1 MAQSGFY
8 FSDSGSESDNEC
20 SFGGESEY
28 VSMSGDHSVPVV
40 PFPVVPSAVPSA
52 VPLPIAPTLPR
63 VLSAASAEAP
73 LEKQFL
79 SFYIPY
85 IPNDIDDSTISQT
98 FDHHGIGWVTRIDYF
113 DTGRWDWAKSAFVH
127 LEEWYYTTY
136 SDCVFETLENGCGE
150 WKLTVPKFPGVFLI
164 IKKMTTEKIPNT
176 YLNIH
181 QLAAKVAEMETK
193 SHRDLILDQWAA
205 ELEAREAE
213 LDAREAA
220 ADQREIDADLREAE
234 ADAREDELEDREE
247 ETASELEQ
255 MQTDMEDMYEEL
267 QALRSEATGKSEAT
281 GTSETFVM
289 DSTDFVDHYDACP
302 PLTMAD
308 LVAQT
313 KRMSISGKEYDS
325 GSDSSSEQSAKRMRV
340 RNSAELCGNN

>member
-1 MAQSGFY
+1 MF
-8 FSDSGSESDNEC
+8 

-28 VSMSGDHSVPVV
+28 VSMSCDHSVPVV
-40 PFPVVPSAVPSA
+40 PSASTLPT

-63 VLSAASAEAP
+63 VLSADASAEEP
-73 LEKQFL
+73 LEKKFM

-85 IPNDIDDSTISQT
+85 IPNDIDDSIISQT

-150 WKLTVPKFPGVFLI
+150 WKLTVPQCPGVFLI
-164 IKKMTTEKIPNT
+164 IKKMTTEKIPDT

-193 SHRDLILDQWAA
+193 SQRDLILDQWA
-205 ELEAREAE
+205 AE

-234 ADAREDELEDREE
+234 ADAREDELEEREE

-255 MQTDMEDMYEEL
+255 MQTDMEDMYDEL
-267 QALRSEATGKSEAT
+267 HALRSEATVRSEA
-281 GTSETFVM
+281 FVM

-313 KRMSISGKEYDS
+313 KQMSISEKEYDS

>member
-20 SFGGESEY
+20 LFGGESEY
-28 VSMSGDHSVPVV
+28 VSMSCDHSV
-40 PFPVVPSAVPSA
+40 PVVPSAVPST

-63 VLSAASAEAP
+63 VLSASTEASAP
-73 LEKQFL
+73 LEKNIM

-85 IPNDIDDSTISQT
+85 VPNDLADSTIRQI
-98 FDHHGIGWVTRIDYF
+98 FDHHGIGWVVRIDYF

-150 WKLTVPKFPGVFLI
+150 WNLKIPYCPGTFLI
-164 IKKMTTEKIPNT
+164 LKKMTTEKIPDT

-181 QLAAKVAEMETK
+181 QLAGKVAEIEAK
-193 SHRDLILDQWAA
+193 SQREEDLAKWEI

-220 ADQREIDADLREAE
+220 ADQREIDADLQEAE
-234 ADAREDELEDREE
+234 ADAREDELEDRED
-247 ETASELEQ
+247 ETAAELEQ
-255 MQTDMEDMYEEL
+255 LQTDMEDMYDEL
-267 QALRSEATGKSEAT
+267 HALRSEATVRSEAKSEAT
-281 GTSETFVM
+281 DRSFEFVM